1 LQLNQKFIP
10 ERLALLRTQIGV
22 SAKEMSLT
30 LGQKETFIEEI
41 EQKRFTPC
49 MEDFLSICEFF
60 KITPGEFFD
69 ETNLNPTL
77 LNQLLQKLIPL
88 SGTAL
93 EDLLTRLSE
102 GRDNIKKENEG
113 FY

>member
-1 LQLNQKFIP
+1 MNQKFIP

-22 SAKEMSLT
+22 SAEEMSLT

-41 EQKRFTPC
+41 EQKQFTPC
-49 MEDFLSICEFF
+49 MEDFLSICKFF